1 MRLRTILLVLAS
13 LAFLSAALGGYLQ
26 VSSLRQSALSEAR
39 RQTALNA
46 KAVHYDVS
54 SFLSEYQ
61 RAARTLA
68 GLNDVQQA
76 LLRGDRD
83 SRSRADAVLDQFK
96 DALAVSVCYVMNRDG
111 LTILS
116 SNRDAPDSFVGKNY
130 AFRPYF
136 QEAIQGKPNIYLAL
150 GVTSGVRG
158 IYYSHPIQGGK
169 AKAPIGVAVV
179 KAAIEP
185 LETDFPHGK
194 EGITLLADPHGLI
207 FASSRKEW
215 LYRTLWKTSAETISK
230 VAASRQFGEGPWTWT
245 GLEMTGENL
254 AADRSGNEFLVYRLE
269 LDQIPGWHLVQLT
282 DLHALSHR
290 VLTPIFRTSVP
301 IVLGLCVL
309 IGLSVFI
316 LYSRASRDI
325 ARQMETEDALRASE
339 EKLRAITGSAL
350 DAIILM
356 DSQGRISYW
365 NPAAER
371 IFGYTATEVLGKDLH
386 LFLAPEEYHG
396 AYRRGFPEF
405 QHTGTGPVVGKTFE
419 FLARRKDGNTFP
431 IEIST
436 SAINIKHEWHAAGI
450 IRDITGRK
458 QAEASLRES
467 EEKYRTIL
475 ESMEEG
481 YFEVDLA
488 GNFTFSN
495 DAVCT
500 MSGYSRDELKGMNN
514 RSYTSPETAKKMFR
528 VFNGIYRTGKPAT
541 MMDYEMIRKDGTKR
555 ILELSASLM
564 RDSAGK
570 PVGFRGVIRDVT
582 DRKRAEEALRES
594 EEKYRTV
601 LEANPDPVVVYDG
614 DWRVVYF
621 NPAFTRLFGWTLN
634 ECLGKK
640 MDEFVPGENHGEMNA
655 MMARL
660 VAGESLSGVE
670 SRRCSKN
677 GQVLPVSVSGAIYRD
692 RDGNPLGSIINL
704 RDISEQR
711 KLQGQ
716 LQHAQKMEA
725 VGTLAGGIAHDFNNL
740 LQAVQ
745 GYAELLLRGK
755 AADNPESAGLRNI
768 INAAKR
774 GGELTRQL
782 LTFSRKV
789 ESKKRPVDLNCE
801 VHDVRRLLERTLPR
815 MIGIELCLAH
825 DLNIVNADP
834 VHIGQVLMNL
844 AVNSKDAMPQGGRLL
859 IVTENVTLDAEF
871 CKTNLGAKPGNYVML
886 GVSDTGHGMD
896 SKTIAHIFEPFYTTK
911 GPGKGTGLGLA
922 MVYGIVKDHDGYIT
936 CHSAPGV
943 GTSFTVYLPA
953 IEEPLA
959 TKVDWPTLAPI
970 TKGSETILIVDDEES
985 IRDVTVNLLGV
996 YGYTVLAA
1004 ADGEIALEVFC
1015 REQGRID
1022 LVILDLIMP
1031 GMGGLKCLREILKID
1046 RNALV
1051 LVASG
1056 YAAGGPSRE
1065 AVEAGAKGYIGKP
1078 YDIEKMAATIREVLD
1093 RNRNLPSSQPSSL

>member
-1 MRLRTILLVLAS
+1 MRLRTILLVLAL
-13 LAFLSAALGGYLQ
+13 LAFLSAALGGYVH
-26 VSSLRQSALSEAR
+26 VSSLKESALNEAH
-39 RQTALNA
+39 RQAALNA
-46 KAVHYDVS
+46 EAVNYEVS

-61 RAARTLA
+61 KAARTLA

-76 LLRGDRD
+76 LSSGDRG
-83 SRSRADAVLDQFK
+83 SRSRANAVLDQFK
-96 DALAVSVCYVMNRDG
+96 DALEVSVCYVMNRDG

-116 SNRDAPDSFVGKNY
+116 SNRDAPDSFVGHNY

-136 QEAIQGKPNIYLAL
+136 QEAIQGKPAIYLAL

-158 IYYSHPIQGGK
+158 IYYSHPIQGERESP
-169 AKAPIGVAVV
+169 PIGVAVV
-179 KAAIEP
+179 KASVEP
-185 LETDFPHGK
+185 LEKDFPHGK
-194 EGITLLADPHGLI
+194 DGITILADPHGFI

-215 LYRTLWKTSAETISK
+215 LYHTLWKTSPEIISEIARTK
-230 VAASRQFGEGPWTWT
+230 QFGEGPWIWT
-245 GLEMTGENL
+245 GLEMTGKNV
-254 AADRSGNEFLVYRLE
+254 AADRSGNEYLVYRLGIDE
-269 LDQIPGWHLVQLT
+269 CPGWHLFHLT
-282 DLHALSHR
+282 NLHALSQR

-301 IVLGLCVL
+301 IILAFCVL

-316 LYSRASRDI
+316 LYTRASRDI

-356 DSQGRISYW
+356 DSQGKISYW

-371 IFGYTATEVLGKDLH
+371 IFGYTAGEVLGKDLH

-396 AYRRGFPEF
+396 AYRRGFPGF

-450 IRDITGRK
+450 IRDITERK

-488 GNFTFSN
+488 GNFTFFN

-500 MSGYSRDELKGMNN
+500 MSGYSRDEIKGMNN
-514 RSYTSPETAKKMFR
+514 RSYTSPETAKKMFQ
-528 VFNGIYRTGKPAT
+528 VFNGIYHTGKPAT
-541 MMDYEMIRKDGTKR
+541 MMNYEMIRKDGTKR
-555 ILELSASLM
+555 ILEVSASLM
-564 RDSAGK
+564 RESAGK
-570 PVGFRGVIRDVT
+570 PAGFRGVIRDVT
-582 DRKRAEEALRES
+582 ERKRSEEALRES

-601 LEANPDPVVVYDG
+601 LEANPDPVVVYDREC
-614 DWRVVYF
+614 RVVYF
-621 NPAFTRLFGWTLN
+621 NPAFTRLFGWTL
-634 ECLGKK
+634 EERLGKR
-640 MDEFVPGENHGEMNA
+640 MHDFVPEENHAEMNA

-660 VAGESLSGVE
+660 LAGESLSGIE
-670 SRRCSKN
+670 SHRRSKS
-677 GQVLPVSVSGAIYRD
+677 GQVLPVSVSGTIYRG

-704 RDISEQR
+704 RDVSEQR

-755 AADNPESAGLRNI
+755 AGDNPESAGLRKI

-801 VHDVRRLLERTLPR
+801 VQDVRRLLERTLPR
-815 MIGIELCLAH
+815 MIGIELRLAH
-825 DLNIVNADP
+825 DLKIVNADP

-859 IVTENVTLDAEF
+859 VETENLTLDAEF
-871 CKTNLGAKPGNYVML
+871 CKTHLGAKPGNYVML

-896 SKTIAHIFEPFYTTK
+896 SRTIAHIFEPFYTTK

-943 GTSFTVYLPA
+943 GTSFKVYLPVIDEPPA
-953 IEEPLA
+953 I
-959 TKVDWPTLAPI
+959 KVDWPTLPQVARG
-970 TKGSETILIVDDEES
+970 TETILIVDDEES

-996 YGYTVLAA
+996 YGYTVLTA
-1004 ADGEIALEVFC
+1004 ADGEAALEVF
-1015 REQGRID
+1015 RQEQGRID

-1046 RNALV
+1046 PDALV
-1051 LVASG
+1051 VVASG

-1078 YDIEKMAATIREVLD
+1078 YDIEKMAAAIREVLEH
-1093 RNRNLPSSQPSSL
+1093 NRNLPPSQP